1 MPDDSALDP
10 RYPRVFQRGG
20 EGAEVRAP
28 EQRAGFDTQD
38 DIVASHA
45 QSGSTVPR
53 EPSARTS
60 AQRAPRAP
68 RGTRA
73 PHAPEVDPDALA
85 PGAAAAPLGRP
96 PLELIVVGN
105 PWMRA
110 LWAVGALAFA
120 AGLALAVAAEFGFS
134 AVQSTGPYDPEA
146 FLPPRI
152 AQVLALPFAIAGTV
166 ALVAATVLRI
176 VAWRPA
182 AVRELE
188 VD

>member
-20 EGAEVRAP
+20 GVVGVPQPATQTGEAGAAP
-28 EQRAGFDTQD
+28 SNTASPAVATPAAGR
-38 DIVASHA
+38 S
-45 QSGSTVPR
+45 
-53 EPSARTS
+53 PSRS
-60 AQRAPRAP
+60 AAPR
-68 RGTRA
+68 
-73 PHAPEVDPDALA
+73 APEVDPGALA
-85 PGAAAAPLGRP
+85 PGATPAAPGRP

-110 LWAVGALAFA
+110 LWAIGALAFA
-120 AGLALAVAAEFGFS
+120 TGLALAVAAEFGFS
-134 AVQSTGPYDPEA
+134 AVQATGPYEPEA
-146 FLPPRI
+146 FLAPRI

-182 AVRELE
+182 AVRDLSS
-188 VD
+188 D

>member
-1 MPDDSALDP
+1 MTDPTGIDP
-10 RYPRVFQRGG
+10 RYPSAFQRGG
-20 EGAEVRAP
+20 SADLPASPAP
-28 EQRAGFDTQD
+28 PSRPAR
-38 DIVASHA
+38 
-45 QSGSTVPR
+45 STAA
-53 EPSARTS
+53 PS
-60 AQRAPRAP
+60 
-68 RGTRA
+68 
-73 PHAPEVDPDALA
+73 APEVDPAALA
-85 PGAAAAPLGRP
+85 AGAAPGRLERP

-110 LWAVGALAFA
+110 LWAVGTLAFTV
-120 AGLALAVAAEFGFS
+120 GLLLAIAAEFGFS
-134 AVQSTGPYDPEA
+134 AAQASVDSYDPEA

-182 AVRELE
+182 AIRELD

>member
-1 MPDDSALDP
+1 MPDESALDP

-20 EGAEVRAP
+20 EGVAPAQLAAGVSPSGQSAVQAAASRAP
-28 EQRAGFDTQD
+28 S
-38 DIVASHA
+38 AS
-45 QSGSTVPR
+45 SPR
-53 EPSARTS
+53 
-60 AQRAPRAP
+60 AQRSAAPR
-68 RGTRA
+68 
-73 PHAPEVDPDALA
+73 APEVDPGALA
-85 PGAAAAPLGRP
+85 PGAATAAPGRP

-120 AGLALAVAAEFGFS
+120 AGLALAVTAEFGFS
-134 AVQSTGPYDPEA
+134 AVQASGPYQPEA

-182 AVRELE
+182 AVREL
-188 VD
+188 DGD

>member
-1 MPDDSALDP
+1 
-10 RYPRVFQRGG
+10 
-20 EGAEVRAP
+20 
-28 EQRAGFDTQD
+28 
-38 DIVASHA
+38 
-45 QSGSTVPR
+45 
-53 EPSARTS
+53 
-60 AQRAPRAP
+60 
-68 RGTRA
+68 
-73 PHAPEVDPDALA
+73 
-85 PGAAAAPLGRP
+85 
-96 PLELIVVGN
+96 LELIVVGN

-120 AGLALAVAAEFGFS
+120 AGLALAVVAEFGFS
-134 AVQSTGPYDPEA
+134 AVQTSGPYDPGA

-182 AVRELE
+182 AVRELD

>member
-1 MPDDSALDP
+1 MPDPSALDP
-10 RYPRVFQRGG
+10 RYPRAFQRGG
-20 EGAEVRAP
+20 DDVVLPSAPGPVPSAGPGRGTGDTRATPPRTPEV
-28 EQRAGFDTQD
+28 
-38 DIVASHA
+38 
-45 QSGSTVPR
+45 
-53 EPSARTS
+53 EPSA
-60 AQRAPRAP
+60 
-68 RGTRA
+68 
-73 PHAPEVDPDALA
+73 LA
-85 PGAAAAPLGRP
+85 AGAAASPVGRP

-110 LWAVGALAFA
+110 LWAVGALAFV
-120 AGLALAVAAEFGFS
+120 AGLALAIVAEFGFS
-134 AVQSTGPYDPEA
+134 AVQATGPYDPEA

-182 AVRELE
+182 AVRELD